1 MKAGPRERIV
11 WLENKLML
19 ENMNIALTHLF
30 FQPKGASLQ
39 RASTTLTNGFP
50 LSDKHYLV
58 ALVGDPYLRPISIYG
73 NFQKSHLPHV
83 KE

>member
-30 FQPKGASLQ
+30 FQPKGANLQ

-58 ALVGDPYLRPISIYG
+58 ALVGDPYLRPITIYE